1 MKYANVIVD
10 ISHSDLDRTFQYKI
24 PETLQGRLMPGM
36 PVRVPFG
43 KSGRRLKGYVIE
55 TTDLPEYDEE
65 KLKEVEAVEEKE
77 VSIEGQL
84 IRLALWMKET
94 YGCTM
99 IQALKT
105 VLPARKKVKSRAVRV
120 QQSELPDLQPPE
132 ERARLNAEQ
141 QSAVDGILQEL
152 REANR
157 PSLIYGVTGSG
168 KTEVYMELI
177 AEMMREGK
185 QAILLIPEI
194 SLTYQNLRRFYARF
208 GEQVAVV
215 NSRLSAGEK
224 YDAFEKARRG
234 QVSLM
239 IGPRSALFT
248 PFPNLG
254 MILIDEE
261 HEGAYISET
270 SPRYHAVETAIA
282 RGRIEGAGVVLGS
295 ATPSMESFVHAM
307 NREYAV
313 FPLRHRAKAGSEL
326 PEVHVVDL
334 RQEMQ
339 EGNKSIFSRAL
350 TEAMSD
356 RLEKKE
362 QIMLF
367 LNRRGYAGFISCR
380 SCGQAIKC
388 PHCDVSLTSH
398 RNGTLRCHYCGYQI
412 PLPDRCPS
420 CGSPYIAGFG
430 IGTQRVESAVKKMF
444 PEARVLRMD
453 LDTTSKKDGH
463 GKILSAFSSGQ
474 ADILIG
480 TQMIV
485 KGHDFPNVTLMGILA
500 ADLSLY
506 GDDFRSSERTFQLLT
521 QAAGRAGRAGTKGEV
536 FIQTYSPE
544 SYVILSAA
552 KQDYIGFYKQEMVYR
567 RMMHY
572 PPAGEMMCIRI
583 SDPSEEKAARQADFL
598 AEQIREEFRLEAP
611 AVIGPADAAVAKV
624 QDVYRKVIY
633 VKHAERQVL
642 LDIRAYAEKNAAFCQ
657 MQIDLL

>member
-282 RGRIEGAGVVLGS
+282 RGRIEGAGVVLGN

-398 RNGTLRCHYCGYQI
+398 RNGTLRCHHCGYQI

-611 AVIGPADAAVAKV
+611 VVIGPADAAVAKV